1 MKRGAALLRYND
13 GNKRD
18 RKPEDR
24 FANYIIDLSRK
35 WSFCFFIQQSVTHP
49 K

>member
-18 RKPEDR
+18 RKPDR
-24 FANYIIDLSRK
+24 FANYIMDLSRK
-35 WSFCFFIQQSVTHP
+35 WSLCFLYSRA
-49 K
+49 